1 VPPTPLVL
9 IVRDGWGL
17 REEREGNAVKLAR
30 TTVHDRLHQEFPVSR
45 LQAAGTAVGLREGIQ
60 GSSEVGHLNMG
71 AGRIVEQ
78 EIVRVDKLI
87 GSSNFFENAHLRAA
101 LSHCDGNGSR
111 LHLMGLVQDQGVHA
125 TEEHLWALL
134 EFCAHHGFRRVFVHF
149 FADGRD
155 TPPQSALT
163 YLGRL
168 EKKFAELSLGQV
180 ATVIGRYYAMDRDR
194 QWDRTKRA
202 WDALVH
208 GLGLRAAS
216 AREAI
221 ETAYGRRLSESL
233 SIDPATTP
241 LDVETDEF
249 IQPTVI
255 TGPDGVPLGTIRPD
269 DAVIHFNYRQD
280 RAIQLTR
287 AFVSPVFDE
296 PGFARGPRLPVFY
309 LGLTRYYDDFT
320 QFIVPPMDMRHILGE
335 VLADHGL
342 WQLRLSESQKFRHV
356 TSFFNSKRL
365 RPFPREDRIQVKSL
379 PIREDEAPEMRAPA
393 VTTIAETAIVEGV
406 VAARALAARTADV
419 TMDLDE
425 SHTADEDA
433 RYAVVIM
440 NYANPDM
447 VGHTGNLP
455 AAIKA
460 VETVDAC
467 IGRVIAAARAAGGGV
482 IVTSD
487 HGNVE
492 QMIDPLT
499 KAPQTAHTSSEVDL
513 ILVSPHVGGGRL
525 RPRGILADVAP
536 TMLDLLGVPVPAE
549 MTASSLLA
557 GRPFQ

>member
-1 VPPTPLVL
+1 VPHTPLVL

-17 REEREGNAVKLAR
+17 RDEREGNAVKLAR
-30 TTVHDRLHQEFPVSR
+30 TPVLDRLVREFPTTR
-45 LQAAGTAVGLREGIQ
+45 LQAAGTAVGVREGIQ

-78 EIVRVDKLI
+78 EILRVDKLI
-87 GSSNFFENAHLRAA
+87 RSGDFYANPHLCAA
-101 LSHCDGNGSR
+101 LSHCQSRGSR

-134 EFCAHHGFRRVFVHF
+134 HFCAHHGFRRVLVHF

-163 YLGRL
+163 YLTRL
-168 EKKFAELSLGQV
+168 EKKFVELGLGQV

-202 WDALVH
+202 WDAVVH
-208 GLGLRAAS
+208 GIGLRAAS

-221 ETAYGRRLSESL
+221 EAAYRRRLSESL
-233 SIDPATTP
+233 TVEPGTVP
-241 LDVETDEF
+241 VDVETDEF

-255 TGPDGVPLGTIRPD
+255 TGADGTPVGMIRSG
-269 DAVIHFNYRQD
+269 DAAIHFNYRQD

-287 AFVSPVFDE
+287 AFVDPVLDE
-296 PGFARGPRLPVFY
+296 PGFARGPQLPVFY
-309 LGLTRYYDDFT
+309 LGLTRYYDEFT
-320 QFIVPPMDMRHILGE
+320 QFIVPPMNMTRILGE
-335 VLADHGL
+335 ILAVRGL

-365 RPFPREDRIQVKSL
+365 TPFPREDRVQVKSL
-379 PIREDEAPEMRAPA
+379 KVREDEAPEMRAAA
-393 VTTIAETAIVEGV
+393 VTTVAETAIAEGV
-406 VAARALAARTADV
+406 RATRELAARTADV
-419 TMDLDE
+419 TVELDE
-425 SHTADEDA
+425 RHSPDTGAG
-433 RYAVVIM
+433 YAVVIM

-460 VETVDAC
+460 VETVDTC
-467 IGRVIAAARAAGGGV
+467 IGRVFAAAHAAGGCV

-499 KAPQTAHTSSEVDL
+499 KAPQTAHTCSDVDL
-513 ILVSPHVGGGRL
+513 ILACPDLRGARL
-525 RPRGILADVAP
+525 RSPGILADVAP
-536 TMLDLLGVPVPAE
+536 TMLDLLGLPVPAE
-549 MTASSLLA
+549 MTACSLLDH
-557 GRPFQ
+557 

>member
-1 VPPTPLVL
+1 VPHTPLVL

-30 TTVHDRLHQEFPVSR
+30 TSVHDWLLREFPATR
-45 LQAAGTAVGLREGIQ
+45 LQAAGLAVGVRPGIQ

-87 GSSNFFENAHLRAA
+87 AGGDFYANPHLRGA
-101 LSHCDGNGSR
+101 LAHCERHGSR
-111 LHLMGLVQDQGVHA
+111 LHLIGLVQDQGVHA

-134 EFCAHHGFRRVFVHF
+134 EFCAHHAFRRVFVHF
-149 FADGRD
+149 IADGRD

-163 YLGRL
+163 YLSRL
-168 EKKFAELSLGQV
+168 EKKFVELGRGQV

-208 GLGLRAAS
+208 GIGLRAAS

-221 ETAYGRRLSESL
+221 EAAYGRQLSASL
-233 SIDPATTP
+233 RVEPGTIP

-249 IQPTVI
+249 IQPTII
-255 TGPDGVPLGTIRPD
+255 TGPDGGAVGTILPE

-287 AFVSPVFDE
+287 AFVDPVLDE

-320 QFIVPPMDMRHILGE
+320 QFIVPPMDMNRILGE
-335 VLADHGL
+335 ILAERGL

-365 RPFPREDRIQVKSL
+365 KPFPREDRIQVKSL
-379 PIREDEAPEMRAPA
+379 AIREDEAPDMRATE
-393 VTTIAETAIVEGV
+393 VTSFAETALTDGV
-406 VAARALAARTADV
+406 KSARARAARTADATV
-419 TMDLDE
+419 ELDE
-425 SHTADEDA
+425 SHTPNDGA

-460 VETVDAC
+460 VETVDTC
-467 IGRVIAAARAAGGGV
+467 IGRVIKAAHAAGGCV

-492 QMIDPLT
+492 QMVDPVT
-499 KAPQTAHTSSEVDL
+499 KAPQTAHTSSDVDL
-513 ILVSPHVGGGRL
+513 ILACPDLRGTRL
-525 RPRGILADVAP
+525 RTQGILADVAP
-536 TMLDLLGVPVPAE
+536 TVLDLLGLPVPPE
-549 MTASSLLA
+549 MTASSLLV
-557 GRPFQ
+557 R